1 MKYLIGTLVKMVV
14 IFTIKDNEITN
25 LCLGFV
31 QLVCFLLKKK
41 QIESAKIY
49 FGKTILKWQMKND

>member
-14 IFTIKDNEITN
+14 IFTIKDNKITN
-25 LCLGFV
+25 LYLGFV
-31 QLVCFLLKKK
+31 QLVYLLLEKK

-49 FGKTILKWQMKND
+49 FGKTILQ

>member
-1 MKYLIGTLVKMVV
+1 MEYLTSMLAKMVV
-14 IFTIKDNEITN
+14 IFTFKDNEITN

-31 QLVCFLLKKK
+31 QLVCLLLEKK

-49 FGKTILKWQMKND
+49 FGKTILQ